1 MSILKKIKS
10 VFIVPEEDGG
20 VPQSPAREQNGP
32 IQVTVAENGI
42 SDPEGKERFYQ
53 ILSDVLEKNNLP
65 GFDYIEFKKAV
76 KSILDMHQME
86 EQAAYKTAYV
96 TAQAMNVSVS
106 NLMESAQKYLSILET
121 EEASFSHSA
130 QSFLTSQLSSRKE
143 EKQSI
148 EKDLVQIK
156 SEIERLQQLLS
167 QKESRLAELNQ
178 ESESVQSRFDSNK
191 VNFSTAYNSIIS
203 QIREDMDKMKNYLS

>member
-20 VPQSPAREQNGP
+20 TPQSPAREQNGP

-42 SDPEGKERFYQ
+42 PDPEGKERFYQ

-106 NLMESAQKYLSILET
+106 NLMESAQKYLSILGT